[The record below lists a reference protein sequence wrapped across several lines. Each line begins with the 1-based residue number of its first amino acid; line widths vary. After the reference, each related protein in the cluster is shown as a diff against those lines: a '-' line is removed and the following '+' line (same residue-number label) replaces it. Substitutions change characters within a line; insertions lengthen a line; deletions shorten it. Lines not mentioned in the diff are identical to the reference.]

1 MMSFRSVFMAIAL
14 PAAAALIASVPG
26 TARSADDALYE
37 DVYDPNS
44 SFIRVLAPAEAF
56 ATIDGKTVRD
66 FHAGLSDYVNVM
78 PGTVAV
84 MLSGQSIEIPVAPSK
99 HYTIVSLNGT
109 DPDVIEDMLALSP
122 AKADVSVYN
131 LTEVS
136 GIDLYVP
143 LANAVAIES
152 VDAAHTKSVAL
163 KAPLTLDFDLRSG
176 EEELA
181 NVDAVDLKRKGGV
194 TIVLSEEGGSFSA
207 SAVPNT
213 YFK

>member
-1 MMSFRSVFMAIAL
+1 MMSLKALFVAVAL
-14 PAAAALIASVPG
+14 PAMSAFVATVPG
-26 TARSADDALYE
+26 PAWSADDALYE
-37 DVYDPNS
+37 DVFDPNS

-84 MLSGQSIEIPVAPSK
+84 MLSGQSIDIPVAPSK
-99 HYTIVSLNGT
+99 HYTVVSLNGM
-109 DPDVIEDMLALSP
+109 DPDVIEDTLALSP

-131 LTEVS
+131 LTQVS

-176 EEELA
+176 DEELA
-181 NVDAVDLKRKGGV
+181 QVDAVDLKRKGGV
-194 TIVLSEEGGSFSA
+194 TIVLSEQGGSFTA
-207 SAVPNT
+207 LAVPNT